1 MALFKGNLKV
11 WKSTVQGMELYKKVE
26 LLKVTD
32 VLNSQF
38 IFSLA
43 FISSS
48 LFIVIH
54 KSLLSAIRL
63 NRRHVSS
70 TSPSVCMHLF
80 VYLVRG
86 LFCSPLLRGSNPKV
100 TSV

>member
-1 MALFKGNLKV
+1 MALFKVNLKV

-70 TSPSVCMHLF
+70 TSPSVYAFVCLF
-80 VYLVRG
+80 GQRII
-86 LFCSPLLRGSNPKV
+86 LFSAPQR
-100 TSV
+100 